1 MGTYTVV
8 ETCVCT
14 VLEVQLPMTFA
25 VSVRAALGMHVA
37 IVHGD
42 AITHNL
48 LEQHPVLQSLLAII
62 ASRS

>member
-1 MGTYTVV
+1 
-8 ETCVCT
+8 
-14 VLEVQLPMTFA
+14 MTFA